1 MRKTESTSISVKVFS
16 SMYENYYGFKE
27 RPFQLSPDPRFFFA
41 SSNHQRAMSY
51 LQYGL
56 DQGEG
61 FIVVTGP
68 IGTGKTTIARNL
80 LNNIADDSIIAAQ
93 LVTTKLDP
101 KELLEL
107 VASEFKITVKGSS
120 KAELLQSIEQFL
132 IDLNRQGKRA
142 LLIVDEAQNLPIETV
157 EELRMLSNFQLDNKP
172 LIQSFLLGQEELKDI
187 IQAPNME
194 QFRQRIIA
202 SAHLKPL
209 SNEEVKEYINHRLN
223 QADCNKEDLFS
234 DDGFTVIHEMT
245 LGVPR
250 KINIFVD
257 RLLLFGFLE
266 ELTCINVD
274 AINEVAEEMQVELTG
289 SLHNKK
295 LASIEPS
302 LAHTQVEVN
311 SAENVE
317 NVKEILR
324 EVEEILESSIKQKIK
339 MARYV
344 DKLLKQKSR
353 LYAEANTEQL
363 DEKSTPQEVTQS
375 DVSNNT

>member
-1 MRKTESTSISVKVFS
+1 
-16 SMYENYYGFKE
+16 MYESYYGFNE

-41 SSNHQRAMSY
+41 SSHHQRALSY

-80 LNNIADDSIIAAQ
+80 LNNLGDASIVAAQ
-93 LVTTKLDP
+93 LVTTKLNP
-101 KELLEL
+101 QELLEL
-107 VASEFKITVKGSS
+107 VVSEFNITVQGES
-120 KAELLQSIEQFL
+120 KADLLQGIEQFL
-132 IDLNRQGKRA
+132 IQLHRQGKRA
-142 LLIVDEAQNLPIETV
+142 LLLVDEAQNLPSESV

-172 LIQSFLLGQEELKDI
+172 LIQSFLLGQEELKGI

-209 SNEEVKEYINHRLN
+209 SNEEVKEYINHRLQ
-223 QADCNKEDLFS
+223 QAGCNKEQVFS
-234 DDGFTVIHEMT
+234 DAAFDLIYEKT

-266 ELTCINVD
+266 ELNSINVD
-274 AINEVAEEMQVELTG
+274 AINEVAKEMEFELTG
-289 SLHNKK
+289 SLNGEQ
-295 LASIEPS
+295 LQSNEPS
-302 LAHTQVEVN
+302 QVIVHSTEK
-311 SAENVE
+311 VE
-317 NVKEILR
+317 SIKDVLR
-324 EVEEILESSIKQKIK
+324 EVEEILESSIKEKIK

-344 DKLLKQKSR
+344 DKLLKHKSR
-353 LYAEANTEQL
+353 VYTDSAETT
-363 DEKSTPQEVTQS
+363 KK
-375 DVSNNT
+375 

>member
-1 MRKTESTSISVKVFS
+1 
-16 SMYENYYGFKE
+16 MYESYYGFTE

-41 SSNHQRAMSY
+41 TSHHQRALSY

-61 FIVVTGP
+61 FIVITGP

-80 LNNIADDSIIAAQ
+80 LSTIADENIVAAQ
-93 LVTTKLDP
+93 LVTTKLSP
-101 KELLEL
+101 EELLEL
-107 VASEFKITVKGSS
+107 VAAEFKIPLKGNG
-120 KAELLQSIEQFL
+120 KAEVLRSIETFL
-132 IDLNRQGKRA
+132 IQLNKQGKRA
-142 LLIVDEAQNLPIETV
+142 LLLVDEAQNLPAETV
-157 EELRMLSNFQLDNKP
+157 EELRMLSNFQLDDKP

-209 SNEEVKEYINHRLN
+209 SAEEVKNYINHRLH
-223 QADCNKEDLFS
+223 QAGCEKESLFS
-234 DDGFTVIHEMT
+234 DGALDLIHQKT
-245 LGVPR
+245 LGIPR

-266 ELTCINVD
+266 ELTSFDVD
-274 AINEVAEEMQVELTG
+274 AINDVAEEMSVELTG
-289 SLHNKK
+289 SLGSHTLPNNE
-295 LASIEPS
+295 ASSQPTTP
-302 LAHTQVEVN
+302 LVVN
-311 SAENVE
+311 SSENVE
-317 NVKEILR
+317 NIKEVLR
-324 EVEEILESSIKQKIK
+324 EVEEMLESSIKQKIK

-353 LYAEANTEQL
+353 QYAQEQVNIKTEG
-363 DEKSTPQEVTQS
+363 
-375 DVSNNT
+375 

>member
-1 MRKTESTSISVKVFS
+1 
-16 SMYENYYGFKE
+16 MYQSYYGFTEK
-27 RPFQLSPDPRFFFA
+27 PFQLSPDPRFFFA
-41 SSNHQRAMSY
+41 SDHHQRALSY

-61 FIVVTGP
+61 FIVITGP

-80 LNNIADDSIIAAQ
+80 LSQLGDESIVAAQ

-101 KELLEL
+101 QELLAL
-107 VASEFKITVKGSS
+107 VVSEFNIDAKGDS
-120 KAELLQSIEQFL
+120 KADLLQAIEKFL
-132 IDLNRQGKRA
+132 ILLHKQGKRA
-142 LLIVDEAQNLPIETV
+142 LLIVDEAQNLPSETV

-172 LIQSFLLGQEELKDI
+172 LIQSFLLGQEELKPI

-209 SNEEVKEYINHRLN
+209 SVEEVKDYINHRLH
-223 QADCNKEDLFS
+223 QAGCNKENLFS
-234 DDGFTVIHEMT
+234 GNAFELIHEKT

-266 ELTCINVD
+266 EVETID
-274 AINEVAEEMQVELTG
+274 SKAILNVAEEMEIELTG
-289 SLHNKK
+289 SL
-295 LASIEPS
+295 
-302 LAHTQVEVN
+302 N
-311 SAENVE
+311 SAELVNTEPSGQVVVNSTENVE
-317 NVKEILR
+317 HIKEVLR
-324 EVEEILESSIKQKIK
+324 DVEEILESSIKQKIK

-344 DKLLKQKSR
+344 DKLLKHKSK
-353 LYAEANTEQL
+353 LYAEENI
-363 DEKSTPQEVTQS
+363 EKS
-375 DVSNNT
+375 

>member
-1 MRKTESTSISVKVFS
+1 MLHSIIKKAALAPKSPKAFS
-16 SMYENYYGFKE
+16 SMYEIYYGFKE

-41 SSNHQRAMSY
+41 SSHHQRALSY

-80 LNNIADDSIIAAQ
+80 LNNLADKSIVAAQ
-93 LVTTKLDP
+93 LVTTRLNP
-101 KELLEL
+101 QELLEL
-107 VASEFKITVKGSS
+107 VASEFDISVIGNS
-120 KAELLQSIEQFL
+120 KADLLQGIEKFL
-132 IDLNRQGKRA
+132 IRLHQQGKRA
-142 LLIVDEAQNLPIETV
+142 LLIVDEAQNLPSESV

-172 LIQSFLLGQEELKDI
+172 LIQSFLLGQEELKGI

-209 SNEEVKEYINHRLN
+209 SKAEVKEYINHRLH
-223 QADCNKEDLFS
+223 QAGCIKDDLFS
-234 DDGFTVIHEMT
+234 NTAFDLIHEKT

-266 ELTCINVD
+266 ELKSIDTD
-274 AINEVAEEMQVELTG
+274 AINEVAQEMEVELTG
-289 SLHNKK
+289 SLNTTE
-295 LASIEPS
+295 LASNEPS
-302 LAHTQVEVN
+302 QVVVN
-311 SAENVE
+311 SSEKVE
-317 NVKEILR
+317 SIKEILR
-324 EVEEILESSIKQKIK
+324 EVEEILEGNIKQKIK

-344 DKLLKQKSR
+344 DKILKHKSR
-353 LYAEANTEQL
+353 IYTNT
-363 DEKSTPQEVTQS
+363 DESTQK
-375 DVSNNT
+375 

>member
-1 MRKTESTSISVKVFS
+1 
-16 SMYENYYGFKE
+16 MYESYYGFTE

-41 SSNHQRAMSY
+41 TSHHQRALSY

-61 FIVVTGP
+61 FIVITGP

-80 LNNIADDSIIAAQ
+80 LSTIGDENIVAAQ
-93 LVTTKLDP
+93 LVTTKLSP
-101 KELLEL
+101 EELLEL
-107 VASEFKITVKGSS
+107 VAAEFKIPLKGNN
-120 KAELLQSIEQFL
+120 KADVLRSIETFL
-132 IDLNRQGKRA
+132 IQLNKQGKRA
-142 LLIVDEAQNLPIETV
+142 LLLVDEAQNLPIETV
-157 EELRMLSNFQLDNKP
+157 EELRMLSNFQLNDKP

-209 SNEEVKEYINHRLN
+209 SVEEVKDYINHRLH
-223 QADCNKEDLFS
+223 QAGCKKESLFS
-234 DDGFTVIHEMT
+234 DTALEAIHDKT

-266 ELTCINVD
+266 ELTSFGID
-274 AINEVAEEMQVELTG
+274 AINDVAEEMSIELTG
-289 SLHNKK
+289 SLGT
-295 LASIEPS
+295 
-302 LAHTQVEVN
+302 HTLTNNETSSQKVPQLVVN
-311 SAENVE
+311 SSENVE
-317 NVKEILR
+317 NIKEVLR

-344 DKLLKQKSR
+344 DKLLKEKSR
-353 LYAEANTEQL
+353 QYAQEQI
-363 DEKSTPQEVTQS
+363 KTKQI
-375 DVSNNT
+375 

>member
-1 MRKTESTSISVKVFS
+1 
-16 SMYENYYGFKE
+16 MYEHYYGFTEK
-27 RPFQLSPDPRFFFA
+27 PFQLSPDPRFFFA
-41 SSNHQRAMSY
+41 SSHHQRALSY

-80 LNNIADDSIIAAQ
+80 LSSIGDENIVAAQ
-93 LVTTKLDP
+93 LVTTKLTPD
-101 KELLEL
+101 ELLEL
-107 VASEFKITVKGSS
+107 VASEFKIPLNGNS
-120 KAELLQSIEQFL
+120 KADVLRSIETFL
-132 IDLNRQGKRA
+132 IQLHKQGKRA
-142 LLIVDEAQNLPIETV
+142 LLLVDEAQNLPSETV
-157 EELRMLSNFQLDNKP
+157 EELRMLSNFQLDDKP

-209 SNEEVKEYINHRLN
+209 SLEEVKNYINHRLQQVGCEN
-223 QADCNKEDLFS
+223 ENLFS
-234 DDGFTVIHEMT
+234 DAAFEVIHKKT

-257 RLLLFGFLE
+257 RILLFGFLE
-266 ELTCINVD
+266 ELTSFDID
-274 AINEVAEEMQVELTG
+274 AINDVAEEMSVELTG
-289 SLHNKK
+289 SLSSKVLENTQ
-295 LASIEPS
+295 
-302 LAHTQVEVN
+302 HTSETVNQQVVIN
-311 SAENVE
+311 STEHVE
-317 NVKEILR
+317 NIKDILR
-324 EVEEILESSIKQKIK
+324 EVEEILESNIKQKIK

-353 LYAEANTEQL
+353 QYAKEQIK
-363 DEKSTPQEVTQS
+363 EE
-375 DVSNNT
+375 

>member
-1 MRKTESTSISVKVFS
+1 
-16 SMYENYYGFKE
+16 MYESYYGFTE

-41 SSNHQRAMSY
+41 TNHHQRALSY

-61 FIVVTGP
+61 FIVITGP

-80 LNNIADDSIIAAQ
+80 LSTIGDENIIAAQ
-93 LVTTKLDP
+93 LVTTKLSPD
-101 KELLEL
+101 ELLEL
-107 VASEFKITVKGSS
+107 IAAEFKIPLQGNS
-120 KAELLQSIEQFL
+120 KSEVLRAIEKFL
-132 IDLNRQGKRA
+132 IQLHQQGKRA
-142 LLIVDEAQNLPIETV
+142 LLLVDEAQNLPIETV
-157 EELRMLSNFQLDNKP
+157 EELRMLSNFQLDDKP

-209 SNEEVKEYINHRLN
+209 SVEEVKSYINHRLQ
-223 QADCNKEDLFS
+223 QASYEKEPLFS
-234 DDGFTVIHEMT
+234 DDALELIHKKT

-266 ELTCINVD
+266 ELSSFGID
-274 AINEVAEEMQVELTG
+274 AINDVAEEMSAELTG
-289 SLHNKK
+289 SLNNKK
-295 LASIEPS
+295 LENTENSQP
-302 LAHTQVEVN
+302 LVVN
-311 SAENVE
+311 SPENVE
-317 NVKEILR
+317 NIKEVLR

-344 DKLLKQKSR
+344 DKLLKQKNR
-353 LYAEANTEQL
+353 EYAQKQVKNEAG
-363 DEKSTPQEVTQS
+363 
-375 DVSNNT
+375 

>member
-1 MRKTESTSISVKVFS
+1 
-16 SMYENYYGFKE
+16 MYEQHYGFTE

-41 SSNHQRAMSY
+41 SSHHQRALSY

-80 LNNIADDSIIAAQ
+80 LNNLGDTSIVAAQ
-93 LVTTKLDP
+93 LVTTKLSP
-101 KELLEL
+101 IELLEL
-107 VASEFKITVKGSS
+107 VVSEFEIKATGDS
-120 KAELLQSIEQFL
+120 KADLLQAIEKFL
-132 IDLNRQGKRA
+132 IHLNQQGKRA
-142 LLIVDEAQNLPIETV
+142 LLIVDEAQNLPSETV

-172 LIQSFLLGQEELKDI
+172 LIQSFLLGQEELKGI
-187 IQAPNME
+187 IQAPDME

-209 SNEEVKEYINHRLN
+209 SVEEVKEYINHRLH
-223 QADCNKEDLFS
+223 QAGCNKEALFC
-234 DDGFTVIHEMT
+234 DAAFTLIHEKT

-257 RLLLFGFLE
+257 RILLFGFLE
-266 ELTCINVD
+266 ELDHISVD
-274 AINEVAEEMQVELTG
+274 AINEVAQEMEVELTG
-289 SLHNKK
+289 SLSNEK

-302 LAHTQVEVN
+302 QVVVN
-311 SAENVE
+311 SSEKVE
-317 NVKEILR
+317 SIKEVLR
-324 EVEEILESSIKQKIK
+324 EVEEILETSIKQKIK

-344 DKLLKQKSR
+344 DKLLKHKSK
-353 LYAEANTEQL
+353 LYTQTG
-363 DEKSTPQEVTQS
+363 DEP
-375 DVSNNT
+375 

>member
-1 MRKTESTSISVKVFS
+1 MLR
-16 SMYENYYGFKE
+16 G
-27 RPFQLSPDPRFFFA
+27 
-41 SSNHQRAMSY
+41 
-51 LQYGL
+51 
-56 DQGEG
+56 
-61 FIVVTGP
+61 
-68 IGTGKTTIARNL
+68 
-80 LNNIADDSIIAAQ
+80 
-93 LVTTKLDP
+93 
-101 KELLEL
+101 
-107 VASEFKITVKGSS
+107 
-120 KAELLQSIEQFL
+120 IEKFL
-132 IDLNRQGKRA
+132 IELNRQGKRA

-157 EELRMLSNFQLDNKP
+157 EELRMLSNFQLNNKP

-209 SNEEVKEYINHRLN
+209 SCDEVKEYINHRLH
-223 QADCNKEDLFS
+223 QAGCNKEALFS
-234 DDGFTVIHEMT
+234 DDGFNIIHEKT

-266 ELTCINVD
+266 ELTCINSD

-289 SLHNKK
+289 SLHKTPLTSN
-295 LASIEPS
+295 EPAMS
-302 LAHTQVEVN
+302 QPNTQVVVN
-311 SAENVE
+311 STENVE
-317 NVKEILR
+317 NMKEILR

-353 LYAEANTEQL
+353 LYAE
-363 DEKSTPQEVTQS
+363 
-375 DVSNNT
+375 SNIEESKGS

>member
-1 MRKTESTSISVKVFS
+1 MLLSIMKKAALAPKLLKVSS

-41 SSNHQRAMSY
+41 SNHHQRALSY

-80 LNNIADDSIIAAQ
+80 LNNLGDSSIVAAQ
-93 LVTTKLDP
+93 LVTTKLNP

-107 VASEFKITVKGSS
+107 VVSEFSITVSGES
-120 KAELLQSIEQFL
+120 KADLLQGIEKYL
-132 IDLNRQGKRA
+132 IQLHQQGKRA
-142 LLIVDEAQNLPIETV
+142 LLVVDEAQNLPSETV

-172 LIQSFLLGQEELKDI
+172 LIQSFLLGQEELKGI

-209 SNEEVKEYINHRLN
+209 SSEEVKEYINHRLH
-223 QADCNKEDLFS
+223 QAGCNKEQVFS
-234 DDGFTVIHEMT
+234 DTAFELIHEKT

-266 ELTCINVD
+266 ELESINVK
-274 AINEVAEEMQVELTG
+274 AINEVAKEMEVELTG
-289 SLHNKK
+289 SLTGEQLK
-295 LASIEPS
+295 SIEP
-302 LAHTQVEVN
+302 TQV
-311 SAENVE
+311 
-317 NVKEILR
+317 IR
-324 EVEEILESSIKQKIK
+324 
-339 MARYV
+339 
-344 DKLLKQKSR
+344 KLC
-353 LYAEANTEQL
+353 
-363 DEKSTPQEVTQS
+363 
-375 DVSNNT
+375 

>member
-1 MRKTESTSISVKVFS
+1 
-16 SMYENYYGFKE
+16 MYESYYGFAE

-41 SSNHQRAMSY
+41 TAHHQRALSY

-61 FIVVTGP
+61 FIVITGP

-80 LNNIADDSIIAAQ
+80 METIADKKIVAAQ
-93 LVTTKLDP
+93 LVTTKLSP
-101 KELLEL
+101 NELLEL
-107 VASEFKITVKGSS
+107 VAAEFKIPLKGNS
-120 KAELLQSIEQFL
+120 KAEILRSIEVFL
-132 IDLNRQGKRA
+132 IQLHKQGKRA
-142 LLIVDEAQNLPIETV
+142 LLLVDEAQNLPSETV
-157 EELRMLSNFQLDNKP
+157 EELRMLSNFQLDDKP

-209 SNEEVKEYINHRLN
+209 SVEEVKNYINHRLQQVGCEN
-223 QADCNKEDLFS
+223 EALFL
-234 DDGFTVIHEMT
+234 DEVFEAIHEKT

-266 ELTCINVD
+266 ELSSFDLN
-274 AINEVAEEMQVELTG
+274 AINEVVLEMSNELTG
-289 SLHNKK
+289 SLSSQVLPNNQTTK
-295 LASIEPS
+295 SQ
-302 LAHTQVEVN
+302 QVEVN
-311 SAENVE
+311 SNENVE
-317 NVKEILR
+317 NIKDVLR

-344 DKLLKQKSR
+344 DKLLKQKNHQ
-353 LYAEANTEQL
+353 YAKEQ
-363 DEKSTPQEVTQS
+363 
-375 DVSNNT
+375 VSNSNEE